1 MKRFLVVYTFLIV
14 PWLSLRGQDA
24 TGIRTANLEGAD
36 LDLMNNHDPA
46 SELENFELLPG
57 YEANLFAAD
66 PMLANPVHMVWDSRG
81 RLWVA
86 CSWAYPQIKPGDVAN
101 DKIIILEDTDNDGV
115 ADKST
120 VFADGLYLP
129 TGIELANGG
138 CFVGQSPDVLFLKD
152 TDGDDVADVRQLAL
166 TGFGIEDNHHSIS
179 AWRRG
184 PGGWIYFQEG
194 IFLHTQVETQ
204 HGVVRNFNGGVYQ
217 YNPRTQELRM
227 FCRGTGGNPWGHVFD
242 RWGQSFMV
250 NNPRIMYLTPGTG
263 ASNEPTRIP
272 PLISTEKQ
280 CGGDIVTGSHM
291 PDEIQGQLL
300 TGRFKSRA
308 VVRYEFVENG
318 AGFSAIVHEPLL
330 KSKHP
335 NFRPV
340 DVKMGPEGAIYVAD
354 WYNSIIN
361 HAQHDFRDPRRD
373 HDHGRIWRIVY
384 KDRPLVEKPQLVEL
398 PLEEL
403 VDRLRS
409 PEAWT
414 RHQARKELSE
424 RDPDQVL
431 SAVERWVKTLDT
443 QVEDYDYHL
452 VEAMWACQNVERV
465 SEPILRKVV
474 SAKNGHA
481 RSAGARVLRYW
492 HDQLSDPVGMIAA
505 LAEDEFPRT
514 RMEAVLSA
522 GFVPRAEAIPA
533 ALKVLEHDRDSFIN
547 AALPSTMKALE
558 ERWVP
563 ALEKGKLSFAEQSHR
578 EFAEQFVGIGLDKR
592 LLALLG
598 NPNPTEEEIAAV
610 KKQFVATP
618 STKLVRLVVN
628 AVGKNGVQSNAVAV
642 EIVDGLRQIGQRTSM
657 DTLRSFTTLA
667 SALSHEN
674 NEVVEMV
681 AASLGAWQVVS
692 AGPELLDLLKDNS
705 RAPEAR
711 RAAAIALGQL
721 KQTEYLNALVSL
733 ADGSDIATRYHA
745 ISGLVAGDIEDAKA
759 VVGEALT
766 QDPLDADPVPL
777 VTEFTKIRR
786 GDAVLAELLEGVVLH
801 PKVKKRVST
810 YHRQTGQLPERLVK
824 LFSDRG
830 QDSLSLAL
838 MNEDR
843 EALARDVDRLG
854 DPFRGELVF
863 RRPEMACTSC
873 HGIGSVGPTI
883 GPNLVAVGTAASTS
897 YMIEAIL
904 EPNASIAEHYEN
916 MLFTMTDN
924 SVYMGVVSY
933 QDESEVVI
941 LDSASGE
948 EVTLPAGNIRSK
960 QSMPSLMPAGLV
972 DQLERREEFLDL
984 AKFLSVLGDPGPF
997 RNDERPFIRRWR
1009 VAPVED
1015 RRPPSEGE
1023 LWKPAYSKVDGE
1035 LPFTDLQL
1043 GKRVFAQGVVEVQNP
1058 GRAILDINDSKGLT
1072 LWIDGD
1078 RVSSLVDP
1086 IRLEKGRQT
1095 LTFALDHAQR
1105 GKQGLSVLI
1114 VPDEGS
1120 PLKFRVEGGM

>member
-1 MKRFLVVYTFLIV
+1 MKRFLVTIA
-14 PWLSLRGQDA
+14 SLAIFSISLLGQDA
-24 TGIRTANLEGAD
+24 SGIRTANLKGAD
-36 LDLMNNHDPA
+36 LALMNNHDPA

-138 CFVGQSPDVLFLKD
+138 CYVGQSPDVLFLKD

-272 PLISTEKQ
+272 PLITTEKQ
-280 CGGDIVTGSHM
+280 CGGDIVTGTHL

-300 TGRFKSRA
+300 TGRFKSRT
-308 VVRYEFVENG
+308 VVRYEFIDDG
-318 AGFSAIVHEPLL
+318 AGFSANVLEPLIQ
-330 KSKHP
+330 SKHP

-340 DVKMGPEGAIYVAD
+340 DTKIGPDGAIYIAD

-361 HAQHDFRDPRRD
+361 HAQHEFRDPRRD
-373 HDHGRIWRIVY
+373 HSHGRIWRIIY
-384 KDRPLVEKPQLVEL
+384 KDRPLVKKPKLVGI
-398 PLEEL
+398 PLHKL
-403 VDRLRS
+403 VDHLQS

-424 RDPDQVL
+424 RDPNQVL
-431 SAVERWVKTLDT
+431 AAVESWVETLDT
-443 QVEDYDYHL
+443 NAEDYDYHL

-465 SEPILRKVV
+465 SEPILKRVLSSK
-474 SAKNGHA
+474 SGHA
-481 RSAGARVLRYW
+481 RSAGARVIRYW
-492 HDQLSDPVGMIAA
+492 QDRLSDPVGMVSQ

-522 GFVPRAEAIPA
+522 GYVPQAEAIPA
-533 ALKVLEHDRDSFIN
+533 ALKALDYDRDRFIN
-547 AALPSTMKALE
+547 AAIPSTMKALE
-558 ERWVP
+558 EHWVP
-563 ALEKGKLSFAEQSHR
+563 ALEKEKLDFAKRSHR

-592 LLALLG
+592 LIALLSD
-598 NPNPTEEEIAAV
+598 PNPAPEEIATV

-628 AVGKNGVQSNAVAV
+628 AVGKNGVQSDAVAI
-642 EIVDGLRQIGQRTSM
+642 EILDGLRQIGQRTSM
-657 DTLRSFTTLA
+657 ETLRSFATLIP
-667 SALSHEN
+667 ALSHEN
-674 NEVVEMV
+674 SEVVAKV
-681 AASLGAWQVVS
+681 AASLGAWQVLA
-692 AGPELLDLLKDNS
+692 AGSELLDLLKDRQ
-705 RAPEAR
+705 RAPEVR

-721 KQTEYLNALVSL
+721 KQTEYLNALKSL
-733 ADGSDIATRYHA
+733 SRGSDVATRYHA
-745 ISGLVAGDIEDAKA
+745 VSGLVAGDIEEAKA
-759 VVGEALT
+759 MVGKVLT
-766 QDPLDADPVPL
+766 DSPGDADPVPL
-777 VTEFTKIRR
+777 VTEFTKTRR
-786 GDAVLAELLEGVVLH
+786 GDTVLAGLLEEVNIH
-801 PKVKKRVST
+801 PEVKKSVSN
-810 YHRQTGQLPERLVK
+810 YHRRTGQLPERLIE
-824 LFSDRG
+824 LFNDSG
-830 QDSLSLAL
+830 QESLSLAL

-843 EALARDVDRLG
+843 ESLARDVDRMG

-863 RRPEMACTSC
+863 RRPELACTSC

-897 YMIEAIL
+897 YMIESIL

-924 SVYMGVVSY
+924 SVHMGVTAY
-933 QDESEVVI
+933 EDESEVII

-948 EVTLPAGNIRSK
+948 EVKLPAGNIRSK
-960 QSMPSLMPAGLV
+960 QGMPSLMPAGLA
-972 DQLERREEFLDL
+972 DQLKSRDEFLDL
-984 AKFLSVLGDPGPF
+984 AKFLSVLGEPGPF
-997 RNDERPFIRRWR
+997 QNDERPFIRKWR
-1009 VAPVED
+1009 VAAAEGAE
-1015 RRPPSEGE
+1015 PPSEGE
-1023 LWKPAYSKVDGE
+1023 VWKSAYSKVDGE
-1035 LPFTDLQL
+1035 LPFADLHL
-1043 GKRVFAQGVVEVQNP
+1043 GKQVFARGFLEVQNP
-1058 GRAILDINDSKGLT
+1058 GSAVLDINDPKGLE
-1072 LWIDGD
+1072 LWVDGE
-1078 RVSSLVDP
+1078 RVSSLTSP
-1086 IRLEKGRQT
+1086 IELKKGRRT
-1095 LTFALDHAQR
+1095 VTFALNHEER

-1114 VPDEGS
+1114 APAEGS
-1120 PLKFRVEGGM
+1120 PLKFKVEGGI